1 MIEIGDVFKE
11 RSSGRVYVITRC
23 APFGYDLIYVDNGEV
38 CSDARKE
45 LILEDELVNHYP
57 TFIQALCNTVQLI

>member
-1 MIEIGDVFKE
+1 MIEVGDVFEEK
-11 RSSGRVYVITRC
+11 SSGRVYVITRH

-57 TFIQALCNTVQLI
+57 TFIQALCETIQPN